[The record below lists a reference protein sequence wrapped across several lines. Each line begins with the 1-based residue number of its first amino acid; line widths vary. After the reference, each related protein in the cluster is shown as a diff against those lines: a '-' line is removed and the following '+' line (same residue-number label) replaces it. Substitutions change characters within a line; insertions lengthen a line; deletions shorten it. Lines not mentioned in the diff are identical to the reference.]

1 MKELVLQRLSCR
13 GITYVAPVMVDVDV
27 VGVHADGRG
36 KVV

>member
-27 VGVHADGRG
+27 IGVHANGSG
-36 KVV
+36 EVV